1 MMRSIFSGTFAPNSP
16 INPVLSSIC
25 SLRAAQVGVYTNHPT
40 YVCTEFQSDVV
51 PNGFSCWS
59 VLVCYLSVPQVSWWK
74 IQACCWTSA
83 NFWTQ
88 FSPSCS
94 WVEIPTRLIY
104 IQSPLVAE
112 IAKGTRA
119 LPKNIHLPS
128 APPSADWQWHFE
140 WPPTW
145 ISTWPPSSTRRSNG
159 MCWIHW
165 LSMGTCKN
173 RSAKSQAATATL
185 AALATFSLAVLF
197 WFSWNL
203 LTTFHADVI
212 SCAKQNPRRNHDHW
226 FEDMCRQKKDT
237 TSPAPRLV

>member
-40 YVCTEFQSDVV
+40 YVCTEFQSDVL

-59 VLVCYLSVPQVSWWK
+59 VLVCYLSVADERSRP
-74 IQACCWTSA
+74 AAGLLRT
-83 NFWTQ
+83 FG
-88 FSPSCS
+88 PSSRHPAAEWRSQPGWFTYKVPWS
-94 WVEIPTRLIY
+94 WVM
-104 IQSPLVAE
+104 VAE

-119 LPKNIHLPS
+119 LQKNIHLPS

-159 MCWIHW
+159 MCNIVQSLPLPPHKLNPLAFHGNLQKQVRKITSCNSHSSRPSHL
-165 LSMGTCKN
+165 LSS
-173 RSAKSQAATATL
+173 SAFL
-185 AALATFSLAVLF
+185 VLLEPVDHIPCRCD
-197 WFSWNL
+197 L
-203 LTTFHADVI
+203 L
-212 SCAKQNPRRNHDHW
+212 C
-226 FEDMCRQKKDT
+226 
-237 TSPAPRLV
+237 